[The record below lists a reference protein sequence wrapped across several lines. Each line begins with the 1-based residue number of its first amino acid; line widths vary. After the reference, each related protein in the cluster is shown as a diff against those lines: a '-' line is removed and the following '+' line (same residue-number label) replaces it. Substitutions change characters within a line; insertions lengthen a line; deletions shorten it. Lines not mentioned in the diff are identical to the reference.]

1 MPPQDFLCLAILACT
16 GTILDQIALIRWD
29 QFENGLTKDGK
40 TVHWIN
46 VTDAIVKIRPSQ
58 RLIPIVQ
65 ELQN

>member
-16 GTILDQIALIRWD
+16 GAILDQIALIRWD
-29 QFENGLTKDGK
+29 QFENSLTKDGK